1 MRTQA
6 KPSARRGKRTAL
18 RTTLAVAVT
27 GAAVALP
34 VGAASA
40 MPTDYVKQVKVD
52 SGDTLTLDGNTDT
65 VTVKDPE
72 HGVTGTLNV
81 NKTGPIQ
88 SRMDPN
94 GTYTLVFPKPAAQA
108 DATPKVVYKHDGK
121 TVKTFTF
128 PKAPADLG

>member
-6 KPSARRGKRTAL
+6 KPSDRRGKRTAL

-52 SGDTLTLDGNTDT
+52 SGETVTLDGYSGTAT
-65 VTVKDPE
+65 IKDPE
-72 HGVTGTLNV
+72 HGVTRVLNHD
-81 NKTGPIQ
+81 KHGPVP

-94 GTYTLVFPKPAAQA
+94 GTFTLSEPKPAAQA
-108 DATPKVVYKHDGK
+108 DATAKIVYRHDGK
-121 TVKTFTF
+121 TVKTISF